1 MRCCRNKGQERRKS
15 HVRWLS
21 KRDVSGP
28 CLPFP
33 FTFLSLL
40 HTDAVRALRVPNET
54 SNKQTEALPLAGV
67 VGYETACYSWN
78 TQLTRKFTA
87 KIHLQ

>member
-1 MRCCRNKGQERRKS
+1 MHAVTQPHKALQGALWCAGCRNKA

-21 KRDVSGP
+21 KRAVSGP

-67 VGYETACYSWN
+67 VGYEQPA
-78 TQLTRKFTA
+78 TRG
-87 KIHLQ
+87 IHVSS